1 VGTPCQPP
9 SSWAPRSVFSWVS
22 LGDFFIAASMYN
34 PRPSAREAAI
44 SADLHDKT
52 SDFSSSP
59 TARSN
64 PESYADSVA
73 SHRSER
79 ERRSNSSSFNLD
91 YMKVENPEDPERTPD
106 IPEDLEHALLVLN
119 RARTPTWDD
128 RSLPK
133 RQGLRCCSGVGFACC
148 LLVVFALALFAGLA
162 LAPQVRDSDL
172 GTAMQ
177 DQFQRIMASPVPA
190 PPSSRIPDA
199 GHNEAAISQDDGTA
213 TYAAS
218 AAAATA
224 PRGGDAAASAASQE
238 PSEARQEPS
247 NAPLDQEFCNSS
259 QPIPKA
265 VLRTWDVPTAW
276 MRACERKNSKDK
288 CPEERNWCWV
298 GFNTMCHWN
307 LKAHKP
313 WSTFQ
318 EWAAKDGYTLDPIT
332 HPFHPLLDPEVCD
345 RPENGAIRDWTFE
358 EQTQAREWFKNN
370 VAVYVLSLRTVGDH
384 RWKMISKRL
393 KDLKIWATRIPGVD
407 MREDGALEKA
417 QQNGFVPQEYNFT
430 KAQEKAYTW
439 KQEMGSMLGTV
450 GCASAHFKAH
460 AKLLADGA
468 PLAIVMEDD
477 SWPTDDFVPRL
488 WSLVRDEL
496 PCDWEVTALLSRCG
510 YGRCISPRLMR
521 VMPDANEPAWRC
533 RQGSNWGMHA
543 VLYHTARLPRV
554 QTMWKQTVWNEDR
567 PHCMDVDVAL
577 ASISD
582 QVSFYAVPA
591 VQDPGFV
598 RETNHRSAR
607 WDINQAA
614 KSTSTTTTTALF
626 VPTVKPG
633 EPWPGAW
640 NFG

>member
-1 VGTPCQPP
+1 VHTLVEPQD
-9 SSWAPRSVFSWVS
+9 
-22 LGDFFIAASMYN
+22 LFIAATMYN
-34 PRPSAREAAI
+34 ERRGAREAAI

-52 SDFSSSP
+52 SEFSSTS
-59 TARSN
+59 TGRSN
-64 PESYADSVA
+64 PDLYADSVEM
-73 SHRSER
+73 HRAEH
-79 ERRSNSSSFNLD
+79 RRSNSSSFNLD

-128 RSLPK
+128 RAAPK

-148 LLVVFALALFAGLA
+148 TCVVFALALFAGAA

-172 GTAMQ
+172 GSAMQ
-177 DQFQRIMASPVPA
+177 DQFQHLMAPPA
-190 PPSSRIPDA
+190 PSSPSSRMPNTGSRGRGKGSA
-199 GHNEAAISQDDGTA
+199 GFQHVVVP
-213 TYAAS
+213 
-218 AAAATA
+218 AATA
-224 PRGGDAAASAASQE
+224 PRGGAVAASAVSSE
-238 PSEARQEPS
+238 PAEAKPQPS
-247 NAPLDQEFCNSS
+247 HDLLAKEFCNSS
-259 QPIPKA
+259 QPIPQA
-265 VLRTWDVPTAW
+265 VLRTWDVPDAW
-276 MRACERKNSKDK
+276 KRACERKNSKDK
-288 CPEERNWCWV
+288 NTEERNWCWV

-318 EWAAKDGYTLDPIT
+318 EWAAKDGYTLDPLT

-345 RPENGAIRDWTFE
+345 RPENGAIRHWTVE
-358 EQTQAREWFKNN
+358 EHSQAREWFKNN

-384 RWKMISKRL
+384 RWKMIHNRL
-393 KDLKIWATRIPGVD
+393 KDLKIWATRVPGVD
-407 MREDGALEKA
+407 MRESGALDKA
-417 QQNGFVPQEYNFT
+417 KKHGFVPWDYNFT
-430 KAQEKAYTW
+430 KAQEQAYTW
-439 KQEMGSMLGTV
+439 KQNMGSMLGTV
-450 GCASAHFKAH
+450 GCASAHFKAQ
-460 AKLLADGA
+460 AKLIADGA
-468 PLAIVMEDD
+468 PLAVVMEDD

-533 RQGSNWGMHA
+533 HQGSNWGMHA

-554 QTMWKQTVWNEDR
+554 QQLWRNTVWNEDR

-582 QVSFYAVPA
+582 KVSFYAVPA

-614 KSTSTTTTTALF
+614 KSTSTSTTTAYY